1 MIEDLA
7 REAITALGI
16 EGVST
21 IALVLLVSV
30 ALYAHKAASA
40 GQKVAHAGS
49 TVQHDLK
56 VVALVLT
63 ALLILGVATLDVQRG
78 QELLHAGLEQL
89 RQSGVVDRLVGM
101 VR

>member
-1 MIEDLA
+1 MI
-7 REAITALGI
+7 RELLQPVISALGI
-16 EGVST
+16 RGVST
-21 IALVLLVSV
+21 VALVLLVSV

-63 ALLILGVATLDVQRG
+63 ALLILGVATLDIHRG
-78 QELLHAGLEQL
+78 RELIHVGIDHV
-89 RQSGVVDRLVGM
+89 RQMDILARIGRWVA
-101 VR
+101 